1 MVYKSK
7 ILIVEDDADTSDM
20 LCEYFNSRGY
30 EVLSAAWGS
39 DALELCQRILP
50 DVIILDIRLPDI
62 NGYDICQELRSN
74 LQTRRTPVIFLT
86 HQNGREDVITGLK
99 LGAVDYITKPFDIEE
114 LGLRVRNAL
123 QQTSYQRLV
132 SPITDL
138 PTNGLLEEQLKPLLE
153 RERWA
158 VLYIGINDLTLY
170 SETCGFTTVDEALQD
185 IVLVLD
191 TVVKELGTLSD
202 FARHLGEGNF
212 MVITTPD
219 RVQRIKEGIMAHLGR
234 EGNDSYRFGDKRV
247 DFVKTDDI
255 QEVNQRTPLIS
266 ISVGVIT
273 NEKAALTGE
282 TRQISEVAAA
292 DTTQNAPL
300 FPEKRES

>member
-1 MVYKSK
+1 MADRSK

-20 LCEYFNSRGY
+20 LREYFSLRGY
-30 EVLSAAWGS
+30 EVLTAAWGG
-39 DALELCQRILP
+39 DALELCRRIPL

-86 HQNGREDVITGLK
+86 HKNGREDVITGLK

-123 QQTSYQRLV
+123 QQTSYQTLV

-138 PTNGLLEEQLKPLLE
+138 PAGGLLEEQLKPLLE

-158 VLYIGINDLTLY
+158 VLYIGINDLALF
-170 SETCGFTTVDEALQD
+170 SETYGFTTVDDALRA
-185 IVLVLD
+185 VALVLD
-191 TVVKELGTLSD
+191 TVVKELGTIGD
-202 FARHLGEGNF
+202 FAGHLGEGNF
-212 MVITTPD
+212 IVITAPN
-219 RVQRIKEGIMAHLGR
+219 RVQKIKEEIVARLGR
-234 EGNDSYRFGDKRV
+234 GSDDSYRFGDKRV
-247 DFVKTDDI
+247 NFVKPDDA
-255 QEVNQRTPLIS
+255 QGVDWRTPLMS

-273 NEKAALTGE
+273 NEKAVLTE
-282 TRQISEVAAA
+282 EARQISEVAANTRRTA
-292 DTTQNAPL
+292 
-300 FPEKRES
+300 FS

>member
-1 MVYKSK
+1 MADRSK

-20 LCEYFNSRGY
+20 LREYFNSRGY
-30 EVLSAAWGS
+30 EVLTAAWGG
-39 DALELCQRILP
+39 DALELCRRIPL

-86 HQNGREDVITGLK
+86 HKNGREDVITGLK

-123 QQTSYQRLV
+123 QQTSYQTLV

-138 PTNGLLEEQLKPLLE
+138 PAGGLLEEQLKPLLE

-158 VLYIGINDLTLY
+158 VLYIGINDLTLF
-170 SETCGFTTVDEALQD
+170 SETYGFITVDDALRA
-185 IVLVLD
+185 VALVLD
-191 TVVKELGTLSD
+191 TVVKELGTIGD
-202 FARHLGEGNF
+202 FAGHLGEGNF
-212 MVITTPD
+212 IVITAPN
-219 RVQRIKEGIMAHLGR
+219 RVQKIKEEIVARLGR
-234 EGNDSYRFGDKRV
+234 GSDDSYRFGEQRV
-247 DFVKTDDI
+247 NFVKPDDA
-255 QEVNQRTPLIS
+255 QGVDWRTPLMS

-273 NEKAALTGE
+273 NEKAVLTE
-282 TRQISEVAAA
+282 EARQISEVAAN
-292 DTTQNAPL
+292 T
-300 FPEKRES
+300 KRTAFS

>member
-1 MVYKSK
+1 MVDKSK

-20 LCEYFNSRGY
+20 LREYFNLRGY
-30 EVLSAAWGS
+30 EVLTAAWGG
-39 DALELCQRILP
+39 DALELCRRIPL

-86 HQNGREDVITGLK
+86 HKNGREDVITGLK

-123 QQTSYQRLV
+123 QQTSYQTLV

-138 PTNGLLEEQLKPLLE
+138 PAGGLLEEQLKPLLE

-158 VLYIGINDLTLY
+158 VLYIGINDLALF
-170 SETCGFTTVDEALQD
+170 SETYGFATVDDALRA
-185 IVLVLD
+185 VALVLD
-191 TVVKELGTLSD
+191 TVVKELGTIGD
-202 FARHLGEGNF
+202 FAGHLGEGNF
-212 MVITTPD
+212 IVITAPN
-219 RVQRIKEGIMAHLGR
+219 RVQKIKEEIVARLGR
-234 EGNDSYRFGDKRV
+234 GSDDSYRFGDKRV
-247 DFVKTDDI
+247 NFVKPDDA
-255 QEVNQRTPLIS
+255 EGVDWRTPLMS

-273 NEKAALTGE
+273 NEKAVLTE
-282 TRQISEVAAA
+282 EARPDQ
-292 DTTQNAPL
+292 
-300 FPEKRES
+300 